1 MSRFFNAR
9 FEILIRFFA
18 EAVHLH
24 NRIPVSVQM
33 EQICIGMQKALRQK
47 FFQRRFG
54 KSVDIHRVPADKQR
68 KRFDLFGIAV
78 RVRAD

>member
-1 MSRFFNAR
+1 MDKSPGN
-9 FEILIRFFA
+9 
-18 EAVHLH
+18 
-24 NRIPVSVQM
+24 
-33 EQICIGMQKALRQK
+33 K
-47 FFQRRFG
+47 FLQCCLG